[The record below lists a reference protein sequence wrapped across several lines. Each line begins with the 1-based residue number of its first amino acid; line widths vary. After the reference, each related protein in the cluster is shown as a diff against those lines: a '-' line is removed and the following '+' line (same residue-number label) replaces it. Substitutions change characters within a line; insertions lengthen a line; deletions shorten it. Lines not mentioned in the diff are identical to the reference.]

1 MEETKYY
8 WRAHTLCRQI
18 KSWTKRM
25 LSEGCKQ
32 KIQLKFSNIGFY
44 FFLTFCSLKM
54 IFFVLFFRF
63 IKIGSTLC
71 FYLWNW
77 VIWPDWLLSNPLGWW
92 WWCCRRCCCFLSAF
106 FCFFCSTIFKHI
118 CLFLSLSACISRV
131 PFFSLFIFSF
141 QLESKEDK
149 INQKHRTNLIA
160 HTSHFV
166 EYYVL
171 LSIFGTIS
179 LQFVHLIL
187 VSYHYTHNVYST
199 YISCIFFLFVWKV
212 LCACFL
218 LTTTDTKFMNTIEM
232 YFVFFLSLLNWRGK
246 KSGVVEHDIPLR
258 SKWAKWITH

>member
-1 MEETKYY
+1 
-8 WRAHTLCRQI
+8 
-18 KSWTKRM
+18 
-25 LSEGCKQ
+25 
-32 KIQLKFSNIGFY
+32 
-44 FFLTFCSLKM
+44 M

-63 IKIGSTLC
+63 FSLKLAALCVFICEIGW
-71 FYLWNW
+71 Y
-77 VIWPDWLLSNPLGWW
+77 G
-92 WWCCRRCCCFLSAF
+92 RSACSQTHLVGDGGTVAVAAVFCQLF
-106 FCFFCSTIFKHI
+106 FSFFCSTIFKHI
-118 CLFLSLSACISRV
+118 CLFLSLSACISCV
-131 PFFSLFIFSF
+131 SFFGLFIFSF

-160 HTSHFV
+160 HASHFV

-199 YISCIFFLFVWKV
+199 YISCAFFLFVWKV

-218 LTTTDTKFMNTIEM
+218 FTTTDTKFMNTIEM

-246 KSGVVEHDIPLR
+246 KGGVVEHDIPLR